1 MTHGAQY
8 HLMNFSKVFGVF
20 LLLFTATA
28 LLGQNATVMRMTG
41 AKSAMVLLPDA
52 TDETPLK
59 EGQQVPVGALIT
71 VGDGT
76 KLFLRTFTG
85 AITTAEPG
93 TVFMIEEV
101 KANDDGTET
110 TRIELRGGDIVANL
124 DPTKKGIHDYRVRT
138 PKGVAAARGTTY
150 TVSVAG
156 LNVVVTVS
164 GGEVSFSIPQLPNPV
179 VITPGNA
186 STGGA
191 AVTLAAALSDPATA
205 AVVNQAMQA
214 TAAAVATL
222 ISDPTSGVTSN
233 TLTQVIN
240 TAAAAGNSRGDGGSL
255 VAVVAA
261 AATQANANV
270 ATQVVQ
276 AAVAATASSAN
287 ASAVANTVVASVTR
301 AAAAA
306 TNQSVA
312 VVAAALSQAANTAS
326 GGTVNVNT
334 TAITNAVNN
343 SNTPQE
349 NSGTTPQQP
358 TTTTPDVEVEV
369 PVDNIVVSPTD

>member
-1 MTHGAQY
+1 
-8 HLMNFSKVFGVF
+8 MNFSKIVGVL
-20 LLLFTATA
+20 LLLFTASA

-52 TDETPLK
+52 ADETPLA
-59 EGQQVPVGALIT
+59 EGQEVPAGALIT
-71 VGDGT
+71 VGEGT
-76 KLFLRTFTG
+76 KLFLRTFQG
-85 AITTAEPG
+85 AITTADAG
-93 TVFMIEEV
+93 SVFMIEEV

-150 TVSVAG
+150 SVSVAG
-156 LNVVVTVS
+156 LQVVVTVS
-164 GGEVSFSIPQLPNPV
+164 GGEVSFSIPLLPNPV

-186 STGGA
+186 STGGSS
-191 AVTLAAALSDPATA
+191 VSLAAALANPDTA
-205 AVVNQAMQA
+205 EVVNKAMQA

-222 ISDPTSGVTSN
+222 VSDPTSGVTAN

-240 TAAAAGNSRGDGGSL
+240 TAAAAGNSNGDGGSL

-261 AATQANANV
+261 AAAQANSNV

-276 AAVAATASSAN
+276 AAVAATASSSN
-287 ASAVANTVVASVTR
+287 AAAVANTVVASVTR
-301 AAAAA
+301 AAASSSG
-306 TNQSVA
+306 QSVA
-312 VVAAALSQAANTAS
+312 SVAATLSQAANTAS

-334 TAITNAVNN
+334 DTITNAVNN
-343 SNTPQE
+343 SNSAPQAPATE
-349 NSGTTPQQP
+349 TP
-358 TTTTPDVEVEV
+358 TTNTPDVEVEV

>member
-1 MTHGAQY
+1 
-8 HLMNFSKVFGVF
+8 MNFSKILGVL

-52 TDETPLK
+52 SEETPLR
-59 EGQQVPVGALIT
+59 EGQEVPAGALIT
-71 VGDGT
+71 VGDDT
-76 KLFLRTFTG
+76 KLFLRTFQG
-85 AITTAEPG
+85 AITTAAAG
-93 TVFMIEEV
+93 SVFMIEEV

-156 LNVVVTVS
+156 LEVVVTVS

-186 STGGA
+186 STGGSS
-191 AVTLAAALSDPATA
+191 VSLAAALADPATA

-222 ISDPTSGVTSN
+222 VGDPTSGVTSA

-240 TAAAAGNSRGDGGSL
+240 TAAAAGNTNGDGGSL

-261 AATQANANV
+261 AATQANASV

-287 ASAVANTVVASVTR
+287 AAAVANTVVASVTR
-301 AAAAA
+301 AAASS
-306 TNQSVA
+306 TGQSVA
-312 VVAAALSQAANTAS
+312 TVAATLSQVANTAS
-326 GGTVNVNT
+326 NGALNVNT
-334 TAITNAVNN
+334 DTITNAVNN
-343 SNTPQE
+343 SNTTSESPPAQ
-349 NSGTTPQQP
+349 TP
-358 TTTTPDVEVEV
+358 TDVEVEV